1 MSSFC
6 PFRWNLSSQLLVA
19 PKLTAFMHPI
29 LGDIKICF
37 VPILNSLDIWSW
49 NVNPRESVKNRL
61 KNTLLGLIDINPSI
75 NEFIGYA
82 IEFESICNRK
92 VLEKAHVKIK
102 EKTAILRLFS
112 FIHLFI
118 RDTCFLYKAGIS
130 RPRKIEQVCFVII
143 VVPTMIT
150 KHYIIEFSRLC
161 NALLYS

>member
-6 PFRWNLSSQLLVA
+6 PLRWNLSSQLLVA
-19 PKLTAFMHPI
+19 PKLTAFMLPI

-92 VLEKAHVKIK
+92 FLEKAHVKIK
-102 EKTAILRLFS
+102 QPFCVYFL
-112 FIHLFI
+112 LFI
-118 RDTCFLYKAGIS
+118 YLSEIPVFCIKRELAGLVRLS
-130 RPRKIEQVCFVII
+130 KFVLLSLLFQQWLQN
-143 VVPTMIT
+143 IT
-150 KHYIIEFSRLC
+150 
-161 NALLYS
+161 